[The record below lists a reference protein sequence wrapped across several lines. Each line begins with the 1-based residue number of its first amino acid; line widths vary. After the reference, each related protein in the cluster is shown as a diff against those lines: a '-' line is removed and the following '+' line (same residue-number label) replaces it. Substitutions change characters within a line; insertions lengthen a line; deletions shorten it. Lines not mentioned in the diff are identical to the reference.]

1 MKRSLE
7 FVNAQLVLIG
17 GLPGVVAATWLLWSG
32 SLTAELRWSLI
43 ALIIVVWVGSA
54 LAAHNRTVRPLQLL
68 VNLLGGLRDGDYSL
82 RGVTTR
88 TGNVLGDVI
97 REVNALG
104 ETLHRQRLSAVE
116 ATALLSSV
124 LSEIDVA
131 IFAFDDADRVRL
143 ANRSAAELL
152 ERPVQ
157 DLIGSHALEI
167 GMGEFLRGE
176 SSRVLDRAFPGGR
189 GRWQLR
195 RSEFRQDGRPHRMV
209 VLADL
214 SRALREEERQAWQR
228 IVRVLSHEINNS
240 LAPIQS
246 ITRSVQRII
255 DRELEDGARA
265 SEVREGLNIV
275 AVRAESLGRLMSEYA
290 RMAKLPR
297 PVLAPIDVREL
308 VHGVIELER
317 RVSVTVS
324 TAVPARTRL
333 AGDRD
338 QLEQLLINLVRNA
351 AEAVLET
358 SGGVVVTWRERG
370 GYVEIMIEDDG
381 PGIGDIDNLFVPFFT
396 TKPEGSGIG
405 LALSRQIAEAHGGT
419 LSLENRER
427 HPGARAMLRIP
438 RATSAVRKADTSA
451 PVPAGGAP

>member
-7 FVNAQLVLIG
+7 YVNAQLVLIG
-17 GLPGVVAATWLLWSG
+17 GLPAVAASIWLLWSG
-32 SLTAELRWSLI
+32 SLSGELRWSLI
-43 ALIIVVWVGSA
+43 LMIVGVWVGSA
-54 LAAHNRTVRPLQLL
+54 VAAHNRTVRPLQLL

-82 RGVTTR
+82 RGVTAR

-97 REVNALG
+97 REVNTLG

-131 IFAFDDADRVRL
+131 IFAFDDADRVRV

-152 ERPVQ
+152 DRPVQ
-157 DLIGSHALEI
+157 ELIGSHALEI
-167 GMGEFLRGE
+167 GMGEFLRGD
-176 SSRVLDRAFPGGR
+176 SSRVLERAFPGGR

-195 RSEFRQDGRPHRMV
+195 RSDFRQGGRPHRLV

-255 DRELEDGARA
+255 DRELEDHTRA
-265 SEVREGLNIV
+265 AEVREGLTIV
-275 AVRAESLGRLMSEYA
+275 ADRAESLGRLMSEYA

-317 RVSVTVS
+317 RVAVTLS
-324 TAVPARTRL
+324 TAVPARARL

-338 QLEQLLINLVRNA
+338 QLEQLLINMVRNA
-351 AEAVLET
+351 AEAALET
-358 SGGVVVTWRERG
+358 GGGVVVAWRERG
-370 GYVEIMIEDDG
+370 GYVEIVIEDDG
-381 PGIGDIDNLFVPFFT
+381 PGIGDVENLFVPFFT
-396 TKPEGSGIG
+396 TKPDGSGIG
-405 LALSRQIAEAHGGT
+405 LALSRQIAEAHGGS
-419 LSLENRER
+419 LSLENREQQR
-427 HPGARAMLRIP
+427 GARAILRIP
-438 RATSAVRKADTSA
+438 RGATVPEADSRA
-451 PVPAGGAP
+451 PVPAGGAR

>member
-7 FVNAQLVLIG
+7 YINAQLVLIG
-17 GLPGVVAATWLLWSG
+17 GLPAVAASIWLLWSG
-32 SLTAELRWSLI
+32 SLTGELRWSLI
-43 ALIIVVWVGSA
+43 LMIVGVWVGSA
-54 LAAHNRTVRPLQLL
+54 VAAHNRTVRPLQLL

-82 RGVTTR
+82 RGVTAR

-97 REVNALG
+97 REVNTLG

-131 IFAFDDADRVRL
+131 IFAFDDADRVRV

-152 ERPVQ
+152 DRPVQ
-157 DLIGSHALEI
+157 ELIGSHALEI
-167 GMGEFLRGE
+167 GMGEFLRGD
-176 SSRVLDRAFPGGR
+176 SSRVLERAFPGGR

-195 RSEFRQDGRPHRMV
+195 RSEFRQGGRPHRLV

-255 DRELEDGARA
+255 DRELEDHTRA
-265 SEVREGLNIV
+265 AEVREGLTIV
-275 AVRAESLGRLMSEYA
+275 ADRAESLGRLMSEYA

-317 RVSVTVS
+317 RVAVTLS
-324 TAVPARTRL
+324 TAVPSRARL

-338 QLEQLLINLVRNA
+338 QLEQLLINMVRNA
-351 AEAVLET
+351 AEAALET
-358 SGGVVVTWRERG
+358 GGGVVVAWRERG
-370 GYVEIMIEDDG
+370 GYVEIVIEDDG
-381 PGIGDIDNLFVPFFT
+381 PGIGDVENLFVPFFT
-396 TKPEGSGIG
+396 TKPDGSGIG
-405 LALSRQIAEAHGGT
+405 LALSRQIAEAHGGS
-419 LSLENRER
+419 LSLENREQQR
-427 HPGARAMLRIP
+427 GARAILRIP
-438 RATSAVRKADTSA
+438 RGATVPEADSRA
-451 PVPAGGAP
+451 PVPAGGAR

>member
-7 FVNAQLVLIG
+7 YINAQLVLIG
-17 GLPGVVAATWLLWSG
+17 GLPAVAVSVWLLGSG
-32 SLTAELRWSLI
+32 SLAGELRWSLI
-43 ALIIVVWVGSA
+43 LMIVGVWVGSA
-54 LAAHNRTVRPLQLL
+54 VAAHNRTVRPLQLL

-82 RGVTTR
+82 RGVTAR

-124 LSEIDVA
+124 LSGIDVA

-143 ANRSAAELL
+143 ANRSAAALL
-152 ERPVQ
+152 DRPVQ
-157 DLIGSHALEI
+157 ELIGSHALEI
-167 GMGEFLRGE
+167 GMGEFLRGAA
-176 SSRVLDRAFPGGR
+176 SRVLDRAFPGGR
-189 GRWQLR
+189 GRWGLR
-195 RSEFRQDGRPHRMV
+195 RSEFRQDGRPHRLV

-255 DRELEDGARA
+255 DRELEDGDRA
-265 SEVREGLNIV
+265 AEVREGLTIV
-275 AVRAESLGRLMSEYA
+275 ADRAESLGRLMSEYA

-317 RVSVTVS
+317 RVAVTIS
-324 TAVPARTRL
+324 TAVPARARF

-351 AEAVLET
+351 AEATLET
-358 SGGVVVTWRERG
+358 GGGVVVAWRERG
-370 GYVEIMIEDDG
+370 SYVEIMIEDDG
-381 PGIGDIDNLFVPFFT
+381 PGIGDVENLFVPFFT
-396 TKPEGSGIG
+396 TKPDGSGIG
-405 LALSRQIAEAHGGT
+405 LALSRQIAEAHGGS
-419 LSLENRER
+419 LSLENREQER
-427 HPGARAMLRIP
+427 GARATLRIP
-438 RATSAVRKADTSA
+438 RGTPLRKQDTGT
-451 PVPAGGAP
+451 PVPAGGAR